1 MVVTQVSARVV
12 LKLCQRSAGRNLVSH
27 SGLSWGQ
34 MCGRRFVKIEGLLL
48 PVEFPVRTAVEK
60 TKKKR
65 LGKKR
70 VAGLVLSR

>member
-34 MCGRRFVKIEGLLL
+34 RCDGRFVKIEGLLL
-48 PVEFPVRTAVEK
+48 PGRVP
-60 TKKKR
+60 
-65 LGKKR
+65 GKN
-70 VAGLVLSR
+70 GC